1 MAQPMTAPEPRAGGL
16 DANARGIAV
25 LVVAVLI
32 GFLLLLK
39 AGDGGSSEVST
50 GTTPG
55 TVDTSGIEST
65 TTLPGSDTTTTTT
78 PETDGEGRPPAE
90 VKVLVLNG
98 SGKVGV
104 AASNSEAIGQK
115 GYTMLTP
122 GNAAAN
128 SSSTAVYYAEGYQ
141 AEAEAVAA
149 ALGKTADIVVA
160 KPTTSLGAG
169 SDTANVVVVLGADV
183 SPVSGSG
190 TSTSTSTTTAN

>member
-1 MAQPMTAPEPRAGGL
+1 MTAPEPRAGGL
-16 DANARGIAV
+16 DANTRGIAV

-39 AGDGGSSEVST
+39 AGDGGTSEVST

-55 TVDTSGIEST
+55 TVDTSGIETTST
-65 TTLPGSDTTTTTT
+65 VAGSDTTTTTADT
-78 PETDGEGRPPAE
+78 GSTGRAPSE
-90 VKVLVLNG
+90 VKVIVLNG

-104 AASNSEAIGQK
+104 AKTNSAAIGQK

-128 SSSTAVYYAEGYQ
+128 SSSTAVYYAEGYKT
-141 AEAEAVAA
+141 EAEAVAA
-149 ALGKTADIVVA
+149 ALGKTPDIVVA

-183 SPVSGSG
+183 SPASTSSGSS
-190 TSTSTSTTTAN
+190 TTSTSTTAPN

>member
-1 MAQPMTAPEPRAGGL
+1 MTAPEQRAGGL

-39 AGDGGSSEVST
+39 AGGGGSSEVST

-115 GYTMLTP
+115 GYTMLPP

-141 AEAEAVAA
+141 AEAEDVAA

-160 KPTTSLGAG
+160 KPTTSLGPG

-183 SPVSGSG
+183 SPVSGSSG
-190 TSTSTSTTTAN
+190 TSTTTSTTAPN

>member
-1 MAQPMTAPEPRAGGL
+1 MTAPDQRAGGL

-78 PETDGEGRPPAE
+78 AEGDGEGRAPAE

-98 SGKVGV
+98 SGKAGV

-115 GYTMLTP
+115 GYTMLSP

-141 AEAEAVAA
+141 AEAEDVAS
-149 ALGKTADIVVA
+149 ALGKTSDIVVA
-160 KPTTSLGAG
+160 KPTTSLGPG

-183 SPVSGSG
+183 SPASTSSGS
-190 TSTSTSTTTAN
+190 STSTSTTTAN

>member
-1 MAQPMTAPEPRAGGL
+1 MTAPEHRAGGL

-39 AGDGGSSEVST
+39 AGDDGSSQVNT
-50 GTTPG
+50 GATPG
-55 TVDTSGIEST
+55 TVDTSDIET
-65 TTLPGSDTTTTTT
+65 TTTAVGSDTTTTTQ

-90 VKVLVLNG
+90 VDVLVLNG
-98 SGKVGV
+98 SGKAGV
-104 AASNSEAIGQK
+104 AKSTSETIGQM

-128 SSSTAVYYAEGYQ
+128 SSSTAVYYAEDFQ
-141 AEAEAVAA
+141 TEAETVAA

-160 KPTTSLGAG
+160 KPTTSLGPG
-169 SDTANVVVVLGADV
+169 SDTADVVVVLGADV
-183 SPVSGSG
+183 VDAGTSDTSG
-190 TSTSTSTTTAN
+190 TSTTTSTSTPN